1 MATVDL
7 ERDVVE
13 MSDMPFGLGMD
24 LGSLSTAV
32 GGEDGE
38 PVPEGEGRRS
48 NRRIS
53 PAPAYNSLEM
63 GFRPGGLRSPTPSLD
78 EHSAN
83 HARGDIERGSTDF

>member
-13 MSDMPFGLGMD
+13 MADMPFGMD

-32 GGEDGE
+32 GGDDGE
-38 PVPEGEGRRS
+38 PIPGSE
-48 NRRIS
+48 NRRTHRRVS

-63 GFRPGGLRSPTPSLD
+63 GFRPGGLRSPTPSAD
-78 EHSAN
+78 EHSNN
-83 HARGDIERGSTDF
+83 HGSPGDIEQGSCEY